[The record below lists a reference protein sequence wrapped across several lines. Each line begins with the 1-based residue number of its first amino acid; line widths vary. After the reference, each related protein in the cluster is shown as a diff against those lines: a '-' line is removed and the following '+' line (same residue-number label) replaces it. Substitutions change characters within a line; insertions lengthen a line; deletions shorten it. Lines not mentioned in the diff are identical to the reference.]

1 MLCSDGGQGMKSKSM
16 PAGGRQGL
24 WHWLMQDTMDGL
36 RRRRALLGYLFLL
49 PTLLGIFIFTAGP
62 IFVSFGLSLFHW
74 NIFRPPDFIG
84 LDNFER
90 LFGDGRVIIG
100 LGNTVKFTI
109 LAVTSQVSIGLILA
123 LAVHRI
129 SRVWLR
135 YYFRTAFFLPLLM
148 SGASVAVFMGY
159 IFHKE
164 FGPLNYYLTLLGLP
178 QIPWLTSP
186 DLVMISIAIISA
198 WRNLGFTFVIFLGG
212 LSNLSQEVLDAADVD
227 GAQGFRRLWSV
238 VIPLLSPQILFA
250 TVTGVIG
257 ALQVFDEPYIMTR
270 GGPGNASRTLVM
282 VMYEHA
288 FKHIEFGYGSA
299 IAIVLFLIILVMAIV
314 QMWLWRSRVFYQ

>member
-1 MLCSDGGQGMKSKSM
+1 MSGKFTPSNIISSVDGMYY
-16 PAGGRQGL
+16 
-24 WHWLMQDTMDGL
+24 WLFQDTMDGL

-62 IFVSFGLSLFHW
+62 IFVSFGLSLYRW
-74 NIFRPPDFIG
+74 NIFKPPDFIA
-84 LDNFER
+84 LENFER
-90 LFGDGRVIIG
+90 LLADRRVIVG
-100 LGNTVKFTI
+100 LGNTLKFTV
-109 LAVTSQVSIGLILA
+109 LAVVSQVSLGLILA

-129 SRVWLR
+129 NRIWLR
-135 YYFRTAFFLPLLM
+135 YYFRTAYFLPLLM

-178 QIPWLTSP
+178 QIPWLTNS

-198 WRNLGFTFVIFLGG
+198 WRNLGFTFLIFLGG
-212 LSNLSQEVLDAADVD
+212 LANLSQEVLDAADVD

-288 FKHIEFGYGSA
+288 FKDIEFGYGSA
-299 IAIVLFLIILVMAIV
+299 IAIVVFLMILAMSAV

>member
-1 MLCSDGGQGMKSKSM
+1 MTTLKTKADSGG
-16 PAGGRQGL
+16 GGL
-24 WHWLMQDTMDGL
+24 VHWLLQDTMDGL
-36 RRRRALLGYLFLL
+36 RRRRALLGYIFLL
-49 PTLLGIFIFTAGP
+49 PTLLGSFIFTAGP
-62 IFVSFGLSLFHW
+62 VFVSFALSLYRW
-74 NIFRPPDFIG
+74 NIFKPPDYIE
-84 LDNFER
+84 LANYER
-90 LFGDGRVIIG
+90 LIRDVRVGISFA
-100 LGNTVKFTI
+100 NTLKFTV
-109 LAVTSQVSIGLILA
+109 LAVASQVSIGLILA

-129 SRVWLR
+129 TNTAMR

-164 FGPLNYYLTLLGLP
+164 FVPLNYYLTLLGLP
-178 QIPWLTSP
+178 QTPWLTSP
-186 DLVMISIAIISA
+186 DLVMVSIAIISA
-198 WRNLGFTFVIFLGG
+198 WRNMGFTFLIFLGG
-212 LSNLSQEVLDAADVD
+212 LANLSQEVLDAADVD
-227 GAQGFRRLWSV
+227 GAKGFRRLWSV
-238 VIPLLSPQILFA
+238 TIPLLSPQILFA

-299 IAIVLFLIILVMAIV
+299 IAIVVFLMILVMAMV
-314 QMWLWRSRVFYQ
+314 QIWLWRSRVFYQ

>member
-1 MLCSDGGQGMKSKSM
+1 MSRNRSNNTKALGG
-16 PAGGRQGL
+16 L
-24 WHWLMQDTMDGL
+24 YHWLFQDTMEGL
-36 RRRRALLGYLFLL
+36 RRRRAALGYLFLL
-49 PTLLGIFIFTAGP
+49 PILLGIFVFTAGP
-62 IFVSFGLSLFHW
+62 VFVSFGLSLFRW

-90 LFGDGRVIIG
+90 LLADRRVIIG
-100 LGNTVKFTI
+100 LGNTLKFTI
-109 LAVTSQVSIGLILA
+109 MAVGSQVSLGLILA

-129 SRVWLR
+129 NRIWLR
-135 YYFRTAFFLPLLM
+135 YYFRTAYFLPLLM

-178 QIPWLTSP
+178 QVPWLTNSS
-186 DLVMISIAIISA
+186 LVMISIAIISA
-198 WRNLGFTFVIFLGG
+198 WRNLGFTFLIFLGG

-227 GAQGFRRLWSV
+227 GAQGLRRLWSV

-288 FKHIEFGYGSA
+288 FKDIEFGYGSA
-299 IAIVLFLIILVMAIV
+299 IAIVVFLMILVMSIV
-314 QMWLWRSRVFYQ
+314 QMWLWRNRVFYQ

>member
-1 MLCSDGGQGMKSKSM
+1 MSGKSLSSNNIGGI
-16 PAGGRQGL
+16 GGIY
-24 WHWLMQDTMDGL
+24 HWLFQDTMEGL

-62 IFVSFGLSLFHW
+62 IFVSFGLSLYRW
-74 NIFRPPDFIG
+74 NIFKPPDFIA

-90 LFGDGRVIIG
+90 LLADRRVIVG
-100 LGNTVKFTI
+100 LGNTLKFTV
-109 LAVTSQVSIGLILA
+109 LAVASQVSLGLILA

-129 SRVWLR
+129 NRIWLR
-135 YYFRTAFFLPLLM
+135 YYFRTAYFLPLLM

-178 QIPWLTSP
+178 QIPWLTNS

-198 WRNLGFTFVIFLGG
+198 WRNLGFTFLIFLGG
-212 LSNLSQEVLDAADVD
+212 LANLSQEVLDAADVD
-227 GAQGFRRLWSV
+227 GAQGLRRLWSV

-288 FKHIEFGYGSA
+288 FKDIEFGYGSA
-299 IAIVLFLIILVMAIV
+299 IAIVVFLMILAMSAV
-314 QMWLWRSRVFYQ
+314 QMWLWRNRVFYQ

>member
-1 MLCSDGGQGMKSKSM
+1 MLCLDGGQGMKSKSS

-90 LFGDGRVIIG
+90 LLSDGRVIIG

-212 LSNLSQEVLDAADVD
+212 LTNLSQEVLDAADVD

>member
-1 MLCSDGGQGMKSKSM
+1 MLCLDGGQGMTSKSS

-90 LFGDGRVIIG
+90 LLGDGRVIIG

>member
-1 MLCSDGGQGMKSKSM
+1 MSGKSLTSNNIGGI
-16 PAGGRQGL
+16 GGIY
-24 WHWLMQDTMDGL
+24 HWLFQDTMEGL

-62 IFVSFGLSLFHW
+62 IFVSFGLSLYRW
-74 NIFRPPDFIG
+74 NIFKPPDFIA

-90 LFGDGRVIIG
+90 LLADRRVIVG
-100 LGNTVKFTI
+100 LGNTLKFTV
-109 LAVTSQVSIGLILA
+109 LAVASQVSLGLILA

-129 SRVWLR
+129 NRIWLR
-135 YYFRTAFFLPLLM
+135 YYFRTAYFLPLLM

-178 QIPWLTSP
+178 QIPWLTNS

-198 WRNLGFTFVIFLGG
+198 WRNLGFTFLIFLGG
-212 LSNLSQEVLDAADVD
+212 LANLSQEVLDAADVD
-227 GAQGFRRLWSV
+227 GAQGLRRLWSV

-288 FKHIEFGYGSA
+288 FKDIEFGYGSA
-299 IAIVLFLIILVMAIV
+299 IAIVVFLMILAMSAV
-314 QMWLWRSRVFYQ
+314 QMWLWRNRVFYQ

>member
-1 MLCSDGGQGMKSKSM
+1 MAGNSITSNNIGGI
-16 PAGGRQGL
+16 GGL
-24 WHWLMQDTMDGL
+24 YHWIFQDTMDGL

-62 IFVSFGLSLFHW
+62 IFVSFGLSLYRW
-74 NIFRPPDFIG
+74 NIFKPPDFVA

-90 LFGDGRVIIG
+90 LLADRRVIVG
-100 LGNTVKFTI
+100 LGNTLKFTI
-109 LAVTSQVSIGLILA
+109 LAVVSQVSLGLILA

-129 SRVWLR
+129 NRIWLR
-135 YYFRTAFFLPLLM
+135 YYFRTAYFLPLLM

-178 QIPWLTSP
+178 QIPWLTNS

-198 WRNLGFTFVIFLGG
+198 WRNLGFTFLIFLGG
-212 LSNLSQEVLDAADVD
+212 LANLSQEVLDAADVD
-227 GAQGFRRLWSV
+227 GAQGLRRLWSV
-238 VIPLLSPQILFA
+238 IIPLLSPQILFA

-288 FKHIEFGYGSA
+288 FKDIEFGYGSA
-299 IAIVLFLIILVMAIV
+299 IAIVVFLMILAMSAV